1 MANVY
6 RNINIYRL
14 TDLVYDPFG
23 RYQTSHGKLIPVPN
37 LDRYQDGVPAKL
49 KKPSLSRLRRAAT
62 YASFAQ
68 GQDIY
73 IHKARQYGTTGY
85 NIALLDYLGAPKVLE
100 IDVDGWTGEIGETIR
115 VKARDNIA
123 VAGML
128 VVIRDV
134 HENLLEVGQAAPFDL
149 GSTWWRYTTR
159 SRVNME
165 PFPSVEVIAR
175 DLPGNKDSFVIS

>member
-1 MANVY
+1 MANVD

-23 RYQTSHGKLIPVPN
+23 SYQTTQGKLISVPN
-37 LDRYQDGVPAKL
+37 LDRYQNGVPAKL
-49 KKPSLSRLRRAAT
+49 KKPSLSRLRRAVT
-62 YASFAQ
+62 YACFAQ
-68 GQDIY
+68 GQDVY

-85 NIALLDYLGAPKVLE
+85 SMALIDSLGAPKVLE
-100 IDVDGWTGEIGETIR
+100 IDLDGWTGEIGETIR

-134 HENLLEVGQAAPFDL
+134 QGNLLEVGQAAPFDL
-149 GSTWWRYTTR
+149 GSTWWRYVTR
-159 SRVNME
+159 SRIHME
-165 PFPSVEVIAR
+165 PFPSVEAIAR
-175 DLPGNKDSFVIS
+175 DLPGNRDSFVIS